1 MQKYLKKQPVIICS
15 KVTAIIIIIIIIRY
29 QSNPVQSKLFTTVNK
44 QNGGLVVVF
53 FQRVRQSVSCLRAQ
67 YWKRRR
73 KTALLPYSYPFV
85 IIVVSLSII

>member
-1 MQKYLKKQPVIICS
+1 MKKYLEKQPVIICS
-15 KVTAIIIIIIIIRY
+15 KVTAIIIIIIIRY
-29 QSNPVQSKLFTTVNK
+29 QSNPVQSKFFTVVNK

-73 KTALLPYSYPFV
+73 KPALLPYLYPFV